1 MTASP
6 EHVAHYLQQIAAPA
20 TSAAYDHLQARIIT
34 NGHTM
39 PPMRSLA
46 LTVDACGRTMDRIDL
61 VAITLT
67 LGAQRAIALNGRP
80 RGDSDGPR
88 AKGGVSRPTESAAGE
103 LARIKD
109 IGQEL
114 AEALDRIHPDPSWP
128 TIASGLRSR
137 LRTATETLS
146 EACKDAWGTLSP
158 AQALDDL
165 ADAVEGLHVN
175 VTDAAAKARCA
186 AQCRA
191 WGRAGEVDP
200 PDPVLEAM
208 RCQAWWLGTDKD
220 GEPHRCGQ
228 WASEHRTDTGSV
240 HPSRLCDEH
249 WRELCPVCMGAPRRT
264 PGAKDCTTCSVR
276 ASRQRKAAT

>member
-1 MTASP
+1 MTANP
-6 EHVAHYLQQIAAPA
+6 QQVAQYLQNIATAA
-20 TSAAYDHLQARIIT
+20 TSAAYDHLQARIIA
-34 NGHTM
+34 NGQTM
-39 PPMRSLA
+39 PPMRSLS

-61 VAITLT
+61 VAISLS
-67 LGAQRAIALNGRP
+67 LGHQRAIAVDGRP

-109 IGQEL
+109 IGLDL

-128 TIASGLRSR
+128 TIESGKRSR
-137 LRTATETLS
+137 LHTATETLS
-146 EACKDAWGTLSP
+146 EACRDAWGTLSP

-228 WASEHRTDTGSV
+228 WASEHRTDTGSA